1 MHGHT
6 WSYMPCITSH
16 TWSYMVNGHTWSTVI
31 HGHGAYMVILVK
43 YNGDLFGGKATKAL
57 KWFEKSKNKSNLS
70 SLKPAIL
77 IWQKFSKKNQSASSK
92 VSSLFL
98 QESLRLIST
107 NKSFGIWHQ
116 LVTKNTQNIFIVKES
131 GLMTWYGWTKRGKF
145 KSISSTYPPICL
157 IFQKCVY
164 QILKCFRKFIHS
176 LESISFFLWI
186 EW

>member
-1 MHGHT
+1 M
-6 WSYMPCITSH
+6 
-16 TWSYMVNGHTWSTVI
+16 VI
-31 HGHGAYMVILVK
+31 HGHGVYMVILVK

-116 LVTKNTQNIFIVKES
+116 LVTKNTQNIFIIKES
-131 GLMTWYGWTKRGKF
+131 GQMKWQQTIFSLCMSHIPKV
-145 KSISSTYPPICL
+145 CL
-157 IFQKCVY
+157 SDLEMFQD
-164 QILKCFRKFIHS
+164 FHPFFG
-176 LESISFFLWI
+176 ISFFLWI